1 MSGRILVTGASGFVG
16 RRTLAPLAALGFE
29 VHALSRT
36 GTATGPAVWHAVDL
50 LDPAAGAAVFDRVRP
65 THLLHCAW
73 DVAHGAFWDAPQ
85 NAAWRRASLALMTAA
100 VACGTG
106 RIVGVGSVAEYAP
119 QPPGGGA
126 LREEDP
132 IGGSTAYGRA
142 KAATFAAA
150 ATLCARAGVS
160 FAWARLFHLHGE
172 GEPAARLH
180 PSVAADI
187 AAGRVPVLRQPD
199 AVRDYLP
206 VEEAGRMLALL
217 AAGDLTGPL
226 NLGSGRP
233 MRLAAIAAGLAAS
246 AGRQDLAA
254 ALSVATGPAADIQVP
269 DLTRLRAAGLAP
281 TDSQP

>member
-16 RRTLAPLAALGFE
+16 RRTLAPLAAMGFE
-29 VHALSRT
+29 VHALSRSGT
-36 GTATGPAVWHAVDL
+36 GPGPAVWHATDL
-50 LDPAAGAAVFDRVRP
+50 LDPVASAAVLDHLRP

-73 DVAHGAFWDAPQ
+73 DVAHGAFWEAPQ
-85 NAAWRRASLALMTAA
+85 NATWRRASLALMAA
-100 VACGTG
+100 AIDCGTR

-119 QPPGGGA
+119 QSPGNRPLQEA
-126 LREEDP
+126 DP
-132 IGGSTAYGRA
+132 IGGTTAYGRA

-150 ATLCARAGVS
+150 TALCARSGVS
-160 FAWARLFHLHGE
+160 FAWARLFHLHGD

-199 AVRDYLP
+199 AVRDYLA
-206 VEEAGRMLALL
+206 VEEAGRTLAVL

-233 MRLAAIAAGLAAS
+233 RRLAAIAADLATA
-246 AGRQDLAA
+246 AGRPDLAA
-254 ALSVATGPAADIQVP
+254 ALPEATQPLVDIQVP
-269 DLTRLRAAGLAP
+269 DLARMRAAGLA
-281 TDSQP
+281 QPEP

>member
-1 MSGRILVTGASGFVG
+1 MSGRILVTGATGFVG
-16 RRTLAPLAALGFE
+16 RRTLAPLAAMGFE
-29 VHALSRT
+29 VHALSRN
-36 GTATGPAVWHAVDL
+36 GAGAGPAVWHGADM
-50 LDPAAGAAVFDRVRP
+50 LDPTASAAVLDRVRP

-85 NAAWRRASLALMTAA
+85 NATWRRASLALMAAA
-100 VACGTG
+100 VACDTR

-119 QPPGGGA
+119 QPPGGGP

-132 IGGSTAYGRA
+132 IGGTTPYGRA

-150 ATLCARAGVS
+150 TALCARAGVS

-180 PSVAADI
+180 PSVAADL

-199 AVRDYLP
+199 AVRDYLA
-206 VEEAGRMLALL
+206 VEEAGRMLAML
-217 AAGDLTGPL
+217 AARELAGPV

-233 MRLAAIAAGLAAS
+233 QRLAAIAAEMAMA
-246 AGRQDLAA
+246 AGRPDLAA
-254 ALSVATGPAADIQVP
+254 ALPAAAEATVDIQVP
-269 DLTRLRAAGLAP
+269 DLARLRAAGLAQAG
-281 TDSQP
+281 T